1 MRLMMKGI
9 FFIYQ
14 RVAFRFLRDD
24 SNDIC
29 QITNKR

>member
-1 MRLMMKGI
+1 MRLIIKG
-9 FFIYQ
+9 FFYQ